1 MLFSDVFSTP
11 GFEPGPSRW
20 SEADDGIGARA
31 GTTISE
37 RTDFASHGRLAAGL
51 SLMSRIFP
59 KSSEADAPSAGAA
72 PSPSVELDVL
82 FRNEQHRLVRF
93 FTRYRA
99 SHEDARDLAQEAF
112 LRLSR
117 ADLAGPGSVLRPAH
131 YLRTIARNLL
141 KDRARAAQRG
151 AVLVDAQEKEI
162 AGPDEIARLE
172 ARDSLT
178 RVEAA
183 INTLKPKTRGI
194 FMAHYVEGLG
204 YAEIAARTG
213 LSVSGVEKQI
223 ARAFEQI
230 HRITGLH

>member
-20 SEADDGIGARA
+20 SEADDGIDMGAGRTFSRAIAARRRPAPGRSLMARLFPRA
-31 GTTISE
+31 GQAE
-37 RTDFASHGRLAAGL
+37 
-51 SLMSRIFP
+51 
-59 KSSEADAPSAGAA
+59 APSAEDAA
-72 PSPSVELDVL
+72 SPSVELEML

-99 SHEDARDLAQEAF
+99 SQEDARDLAQEAF

-117 ADLAGPGSVLRPAH
+117 VDVGGRGAVLRPAH
-131 YLRTIARNLL
+131 YLRSIARNLL
-141 KDRARAAQRG
+141 RDRARADRRG
-151 AVLVDAQEKEI
+151 GVLVDVQDTDL

-172 ARDSLT
+172 ARDSLA
-178 RVEAA
+178 RIEAA

-194 FMAHYVEGLG
+194 FMAHHVEGLG

-213 LSVSGVEKQI
+213 LSISGVEKQI

>member
-11 GFEPGPSRW
+11 GFAPGPSRW
-20 SEADDGIGARA
+20 SEADDGIGAGA
-31 GTTISE
+31 GTTIWA
-37 RTDFASHGRLAAGL
+37 RAGSAYRSRPAPGS
-51 SLMSRIFP
+51 SLMARLFP
-59 KSSEADAPSAGAA
+59 KPGKDDAPSAGSSA
-72 PSPSVELDVL
+72 SPSIELDVL

-117 ADLAGPGSVLRPAH
+117 AEMGSPGSVLQPAN
-131 YLRTIARNLL
+131 YLRRIARNLL
-141 KDRARAAQRG
+141 KDRARAVSRG
-151 AVLVDAQEKEI
+151 MVQVEARDIDLPA
-162 AGPDEIARLE
+162 ADEIARLE
-172 ARDSLT
+172 ARDSLA

-194 FMAHYVEGLG
+194 FMAHHVDGLG